1 MSTSLPADVVVEI
14 LSRLPPKSLLRFR
27 CVSKTWLALIGS
39 HDFFSRNLLNDSILT
54 PQNSSQPLPL
64 ILVKATDKS
73 DAEKLV
79 FYSLS
84 YDTLDCVSQIP
95 MNLPPGPVDF
105 LIRPN
110 FYLKLVGSCNGLLCL
125 YNFRSRD
132 VYLWKPTTPSAEFK
146 AIPPLSPH
154 PFSVGF
160 GFDPKSG
167 DFKVVSLRYVA
178 DGTETSTLAA
188 EVYSMSRGSW
198 KRLDLRVP
206 YGIFAHSQTLAL
218 GGVFL
223 WLAEQNNGQ
232 IISFD
237 FSDEVFRTTTLP
249 YTRDALG
256 SYHQLMEL
264 NGYVA
269 MALFPL
275 SFTNIKMSLEI
286 WVLLEFGVKESW
298 IRFVSIEPPMDL
310 ERRLGF
316 WKNGKLFMENS
327 EGQLV
332 LYDPFTQTKKNLQ
345 IEGLKESFE
354 VVLYTQSSSVAINGG
369 VDNL

>member
-1 MSTSLPADVVVEI
+1 
-14 LSRLPPKSLLRFR
+14 
-27 CVSKTWLALIGS
+27 
-39 HDFFSRNLLNDSILT
+39 
-54 PQNSSQPLPL
+54 
-64 ILVKATDKS
+64 
-73 DAEKLV
+73 
-79 FYSLS
+79 
-84 YDTLDCVSQIP
+84 
-95 MNLPPGPVDF
+95 
-105 LIRPN
+105 
-110 FYLKLVGSCNGLLCL
+110 LLCL

-132 VYLWKPTTPSAEFK
+132 VYLWNPTTPSAEFK

-167 DFKVVSLRYVA
+167 DFKVVSVRYVV
-178 DGTETSTLAA
+178 DGTGTSTLVAEPA

-223 WLAEQNNGQ
+223 WLAEQKNGQ

-237 FSDEVFRTTTLP
+237 FSDEVFRTTPLP
-249 YTRDALG
+249 YTRDA
-256 SYHQLMEL
+256 SAYYHQLMEL

-275 SFTNIKMSLEI
+275 SSANIKMSLEI

-298 IRFVSIEPPMDL
+298 IRFVRIEHPVDL

-316 WKNGKLFMENS
+316 WKNGKLLMENS

-332 LYDPFTQTKKNLQ
+332 LYDPFTQTKTNLQ
-345 IEGLKESFE
+345 IEGLKESLE

-369 VDNL
+369 EDNL